1 MRDEEGVLLFWHL
14 GDKRR
19 KRTMTGLL
27 PYDDD
32 KEQRTLVCCHGGII
46 VAVLIAYF
54 SSLQGNLRKVNP
66 VYEMI

>member
-54 SSLQGNLRKVNP
+54 SSL
-66 VYEMI
+66 